1 MKMKINLENVQDTY
15 AKASQ
20 NEQIACAEMMRT
32 AFHAQNKGKPTNRQ
46 PLRDIDE
53 TIRLLKARQQ

>member
-1 MKMKINLENVQDTY
+1 MKIEIGNVQDTF
-15 AKASQ
+15 AKSPL
-20 NEQIACAEMMRT
+20 NEQIAFAEMMRT
-32 AFHAQNKGKPTNRQ
+32 AYLAQNKGKPTDLQ